1 MKAKKEQVLSLKKEG
16 FEEVAVRSPHEELRL
31 SKGRITVTLYKT
43 GTLLIQGNDKE
54 IHQVNTMLE
63 KTNILP
69 KEVSGLTIGSD
80 ESLKG
85 DTFGGIIVAAVKA
98 DDKIRLK
105 LAQEGIKDSKQVPD
119 YKIAEMAKKIRET
132 AEYEIISLFPKDYNL
147 EITKY
152 TGVTFLLNKLH
163 HQAYQCLIKHHP
175 EKTPIRH
182 IVDKY
187 PGCTV
192 GHIIETK
199 AEENHIEVAAAS
211 ILAREEA
218 LKQLAV
224 LSESAGFKLPKGS
237 THVAD
242 ALKKLKERKVD
253 LSFFV
258 KVDFKNVA
266 PFR

>member
-1 MKAKKEQVLSLKKEG
+1 MKDTKAQVLLLKKEG
-16 FEEVAVRSPHEELRL
+16 FEEVAVKSPHEELRL
-31 SKGRITVTLYKT
+31 HKGRITVTLYKT

-54 IHQVNTMLE
+54 IHGVNTLLE
-63 KTNILP
+63 KTHILP

-85 DTFGGIIVAAVKA
+85 DTFGGIVVAAVKA

-105 LAQEGIKDSKQVPD
+105 LIQAGIKDSKQVLD
-119 YKIAEMAKKIRET
+119 SKIPELAKKIREI

-147 EITKY
+147 EITRY

-163 HQAYQCLIKHHP
+163 HQVYRGLIKDHP
-175 EKTPIRH
+175 EKTAIKH

-199 AEENHIEVAAAS
+199 ADENHIEVAAAS

-218 LKQLAV
+218 LKQLAA
-224 LSESAGFKLPKGS
+224 LSKVAGFKLPKGS
-237 THVAD
+237 THVAE
-242 ALKKLKERKVD
+242 ALKKLKERKTD
-253 LSFFV
+253 LSFFA
-258 KVDFKNVA
+258 KVDFRNVL

>member
-1 MKAKKEQVLSLKKEG
+1 MLKKEG
-16 FEEVAVRSPHEELRL
+16 FEEVAVKSPHEELRL
-31 SKGRITVTLYKT
+31 KKGRLIVILYKT
-43 GTLLIQGNDKE
+43 GTLLVQGNGKE
-54 IHQVNTMLE
+54 LHEINKLLE
-63 KTNILP
+63 SANILR
-69 KEVSGLTIGSD
+69 KEVSGHTIGSD

-85 DTFGGIIVAAVKA
+85 DTFGGIVVAAVKA
-98 DDKIRLK
+98 DDKTRLK
-105 LAQEGIKDSKQVPD
+105 LTQAGVKDSKQVQD
-119 YKIAEMAKKIRET
+119 YKIPELAKRIRAI

-147 EITKY
+147 EITRY

-163 HQAYQCLIKHHP
+163 LKAYHCLAQHHP
-175 EKTPIRH
+175 EKTAVKH

-199 AEENHIEVAAAS
+199 ADENHIEVAAAS

-218 LKQLAV
+218 LKQLAA
-224 LSESAGFKLPKGS
+224 LSKVAGFKLPKGS

-242 ALKKLKERKVD
+242 ALKKLKEKKAD
-253 LSFFV
+253 LSFFA
-258 KVDFKNVA
+258 KVDFKNVL